1 MTPALD
7 AHDMLAVALEQ
18 ARIGFAEGGV
28 PVGGA
33 IFGVDGTLLGVGR
46 NRLVQEGNC
55 SLHGET
61 DAFRAVRRGTTRSW

>member
-1 MTPALD
+1 MESSVSPVVAPVLD
-7 AHDMLAVALEQ
+7 AHAMLAVALEQ

-33 IFGVDGTLLGVGR
+33 IFRTDGTLLGAGR

-55 SLHGET
+55 
-61 DAFRAVRRGTTRSW
+61 